1 MPFYDQ
7 LRFEVQMCG
16 SPFTIDPA
24 RRNEYVVIEV
34 DDRYSPKLRL
44 FSISTG
50 STGIMKVK
58 KGVFNKQPLEAG
70 STILLKA
77 WERRPSY
84 HYTDGKA
91 KPDYEH
97 PELWMLVYE
106 IIS

>member
-58 KGVFNKQPLEAG
+58 KGDFNKQPLEAG
-70 STILLKA
+70 SSILLKA

-84 HYTDGKA
+84 RYTDGKA

-97 PELWMLVYE
+97 PELWMLAYE